1 MKDGLKDTEKI
12 KLLILIPTLECGGSE
27 KYISLLC
34 NHIDTQKFAVTL
46 VVLNNEH
53 PFYTINNTSVT
64 VISLKT
70 KQVRHSFFK
79 LRHIIKT
86 VEPGI
91 IYTAANHLNLF
102 FAIFKYLLAGKATVV
117 ARESSIVSINSKR
130 AKHPVIYNWLIKH
143 FYKRIDCIVCQSAY
157 MQQDLINKYNIQN
170 DRTVIINNAVEQSD
184 IISNNPKQNKFIT
197 VARLS
202 KEKGIDR
209 LIRAVAKLSIPFS
222 YHIIG
227 NGDEMK
233 NLEKLIWE
241 LDLQNKV
248 FLEGQKEDPF
258 KGMEDAGFFLMGSHY
273 EGFPNTLLEAG
284 SLGIPVIA
292 FNAPGGISEIIT
304 DGENGLLVT
313 DNTESAFAAA
323 IERAAAVNFNQYQ
336 IKTHTQNRFSA
347 MQIVK
352 TTEDLF
358 TQLYQRS
365 KM

>member
-1 MKDGLKDTEKI
+1 
-12 KLLILIPTLECGGSE
+12 
-27 KYISLLC
+27 
-34 NHIDTQKFAVTL
+34 
-46 VVLNNEH
+46 
-53 PFYTINNTSVT
+53 
-64 VISLKT
+64 
-70 KQVRHSFFK
+70 
-79 LRHIIKT
+79 
-86 VEPGI
+86 
-91 IYTAANHLNLF
+91 
-102 FAIFKYLLAGKATVV
+102 
-117 ARESSIVSINSKR
+117 
-130 AKHPVIYNWLIKH
+130 
-143 FYKRIDCIVCQSAY
+143 
-157 MQQDLINKYNIQN
+157 
-170 DRTVIINNAVEQSD
+170 
-184 IISNNPKQNKFIT
+184 
-197 VARLS
+197 
-202 KEKGIDR
+202 